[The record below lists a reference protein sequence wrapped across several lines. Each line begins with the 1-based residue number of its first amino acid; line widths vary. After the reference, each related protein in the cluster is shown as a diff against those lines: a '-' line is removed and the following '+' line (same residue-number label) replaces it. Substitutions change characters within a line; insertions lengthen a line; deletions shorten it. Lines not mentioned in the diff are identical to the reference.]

1 MAGKN
6 IISFNIKL
14 DVDGKNLKILADDAE
29 GLKTV
34 MKGTVVE
41 ADKVKK
47 SLLNWSQATQA
58 MASIS
63 SVMKDVSGA
72 LNDLSDK
79 MKSVQQESMLVAT
92 LTGKTGEEMTKLRN
106 GVKTVSD
113 YFGTDFNSTM
123 QAANA
128 FSKAFGISIDDA
140 LKLMRDGFVSGANAN
155 GDFVDTLREYPR
167 YFKEAGLS
175 AEEFIAISTNAAKQ
189 GIYSD
194 KGVDVIKE
202 GNIRIREMT
211 AATAD
216 ALNAIG
222 ISASDVQTQLQAGT
236 ITTFEVMQQVAA
248 KLNELPA
255 SASVVGTAIADIF
268 GGPGEDAGLE
278 YIKSLSTAQLNMEA
292 LKASTNGLAEQQEK
306 QLSTQEGIKNSLSGL
321 IDLSGIYANVQ
332 PYVDLAAQ
340 IGLATVGISS
350 FMTTIK
356 AALPVLTA
364 MQLKTKLAGA
374 AALLCGINSNQ
385 SAALV
390 RVFSAAMTTGA
401 YSVTAFKIAL
411 KGLLISTGIGIAI
424 VALTSIVEAFITST
438 EEAAEET
445 DTFQQELEDLKKTS
459 TDISSTMS
467 QSIQKEITELDRL
480 VTVAKN
486 EAKSREERTKA
497 ITELQSKYPE
507 YFNNLNAEKLDID
520 ALNTGYNNLR
530 NSILAT
536 ARARA
541 IGLKIEENTGKILEN
556 EEKLIPAK
564 QLIGKYIKPEMST
577 AEKRKAWRK
586 AYEDGSLT
594 ESDRKMLADADKLL
608 TERKELQKSN
618 EWLIGELEKIN
629 LESNKSTSSPT
640 PTFTPKVTSI
650 SPTSNEDKQETLIA
664 DPQSINELK
673 HNLSLY
679 QKLKGDAKTDEDRIK
694 YTQEIT
700 AVNELIKKLE
710 ELGVVKEEIKEKSE
724 PNLAEQPLNQNAS
737 NIRDIEKNISI
748 LNAQLET
755 ASIEEAIGLNQNI
768 ALWQQKADAIRNAG
782 KAAEVS
788 KVSMTKSLIDIW
800 GGVKNVSGSIQG
812 MVDAIEGSGTVWEKT
827 IAVVDAFI
835 GVYQGIQSIISI
847 IQAITGVT
855 TLLTGAKTAEAVAV
869 TTSTSATVANAATM
883 GSALA
888 TTPLTVAAN
897 KALTA
902 SYKELAAAEYMA
914 AHAYIPFAGF
924 GIAMGF
930 TTAMMTAVA
939 AAGIPMLA
947 EGGVASGPTLAIVG
961 EYAGASNNP
970 EVIAP
975 LNKLRGILADSGGL
989 TGEVIFKIRGRNL
1002 VGILNK
1008 EDERIN
1014 RS

>member
-79 MKSVQQESMLVAT
+79 MKSVQHESMLVAN

-128 FSKAFGISIDDA
+128 LSKGFGISIDDA

-424 VALTSIVEAFITST
+424 VALTSIVEAFISST

-459 TDISSTMS
+459 TDISSTMA

-564 QLIGKYIKPEMST
+564 QLIGKYINPGMST

-594 ESDRKMLADADKLL
+594 ESDRKMLAEADKLL

-618 EWLIGELEKIN
+618 EWLIGELEK
-629 LESNKSTSSPT
+629 SNQSTFTPK
-640 PTFTPKVTSI
+640 PTFTPKGTSI
-650 SPTSNEDKQETLIA
+650 SPTAPTSNEDKQETLIA

-710 ELGVVKEEIKEKSE
+710 ELGIVKEEIKEKSE
-724 PNLAEQPLNQNAS
+724 PNLAEQSLNQNAS

-869 TTSTSATVANAATM
+869 TASASATVANAATM
-883 GSALA
+883 GSAL
-888 TTPLTVAAN
+888 TTTLPTVAAN
-897 KALTA
+897 KVLAA

-930 TTAMMTAVA
+930 TSAMMAAVA

-947 EGGVASGPTLAIVG
+947 EGGVASGPTLAMVG

-1008 EDERIN
+1008 ENERIN